1 VGIQE
6 LDQYLLVGSAVLIVA
21 VLAVRLSV
29 VAGLPSLLAYIA
41 LGLLLGDAGL
51 GIPFADAQLAHALG
65 FGALVLIL
73 AEGGVT
79 TRWVD
84 IRSSLKPGLALA
96 TLGSAVSVTIV
107 AASAHYLFD
116 LRWQLAILLGAVLTP
131 TDAAAVFSVLR
142 AVRLRR
148 SVSGVLEIESG
159 LNDAPIVV
167 LVVAL
172 SAGQVDAERWWL
184 FGLTIVAELV
194 IGAVVGLAVGF
205 VASFLLARMAL
216 PASGLYPVVVLSFTV
231 LAYAAASAIH
241 TSGFAA
247 VYLAALVLGNA
258 DLPHRR
264 ATRSFVE
271 GVAWLAQIGLFVMLG
286 LLVSPDT
293 FGLVHLVE
301 GIAIGAILTF
311 IARPLSVLTSAA
323 WFGRPRGELAFI
335 TWAGLRGAVP
345 IIFATIPLATG
356 VPGAQDLFNVV
367 FVTTIVYTVIQAGG
381 MERIA
386 GWCRVLSG
394 GARDVEVEAAPLER
408 IAADLL
414 QLRVNRGSK
423 LAGVE
428 VGELRLPEGAL
439 VTLIVREGR
448 GFVPTRMTRLRY
460 RDEILVVTT
469 RAVRDETEERLIAIS
484 RDGRLAGW

>member
-1 VGIQE
+1 VSVNQ
-6 LDQYLLVGSAVLIVA
+6 LDQYLLIGSAVLIVA

-41 LGLLLGDAGL
+41 LGVLLGDAGL
-51 GIPFADAQLAHALG
+51 GIPFADAQLALALG

-73 AEGGVT
+73 AEGGLT
-79 TRWVD
+79 TQWAD
-84 IRSSLKPGLALA
+84 IRMSMWPGLALA
-96 TLGSAVSVTIV
+96 TVGSAISVTIV
-107 AASAHYLFD
+107 AVAAHFLFD
-116 LRWQLAILLGAVLTP
+116 ISWQLAILLGAVLTP

-142 AVRLRR
+142 TVRLKRP
-148 SVSGVLEIESG
+148 VSGVLEIESG
-159 LNDAPIVV
+159 LNDAPIIV
-167 LVVAL
+167 LVLAL
-172 SAGQVDAERWWL
+172 SAGEVAADQWWQ
-184 FGLTIVAELV
+184 FGLTIAAELIV
-194 IGAVVGLAVGF
+194 GGVVGLAIGYFAV
-205 VASFLLARMAL
+205 FLLARMAL
-216 PASGLYPVVVLSFTV
+216 PASGLYPVVLLSVAV
-231 LAYAAASAIH
+231 LAYASASSIH

-286 LLVSPDT
+286 LLASPDT
-293 FGLVHLVE
+293 FTWQHLIQ

-311 IARPLSVLTSAA
+311 VARPLSVIASAL
-323 WFGRPRGELAFI
+323 WFGRPRGELAFVS
-335 TWAGLRGAVP
+335 WAGLRGAVP
-345 IIFATIPLATG
+345 IVLSTIPLANE
-356 VPGAQDLFNVV
+356 VEGAQDLFNVV
-367 FVTTIVYTVIQAGG
+367 FVTTVVYTVIQAGG

-386 GWCRVLSG
+386 GWCHVLSG

-414 QLRVNRGSK
+414 QLRVNSDSK

-428 VGELRLPEGAL
+428 IGELRLPEGAL
-439 VTLIVREGR
+439 VTLVVRDGK
-448 GFVPTRMTRLRY
+448 GFVPTRMTRLRH

-469 RAVRDETEERLIAIS
+469 RAMRDETEQRLIAIS
-484 RDGRLAGW
+484 RGGRLAGW